1 MKTLNLDDLPSPS
14 DILAIDNRI
23 VKSNANLWLNGILT
37 WEQAL
42 MAMVYGLA
50 KSEATLVQANPQK
63 AKDLQ

>member
-1 MKTLNLDDLPSPS
+1 LKTLNLDDLPSPS

-23 VKSNANLWLNGILT
+23 VKSNANLWLNGVLT

>member
-50 KSEATLVQANPQK
+50 QSEATLVQANPQK

>member
-23 VKSNANLWLNGILT
+23 VKSNASLWLNGILT

-50 KSEATLVQANPQK
+50 KSEATLVQANPKK